1 MKKKIS
7 LCLICCALLTSLL
20 SGCANYDDITASL
33 DNVTITNTLPKVS
46 EDASYR
52 YLEEIDELVY
62 EQQLNAC
69 TMYADSYKETYYQ
82 QFEDGERKSDRIA
95 YMCTEKRN
103 DINTEIEIAYAVNI
117 YRLLQDV
124 TDCSNP
130 DAYVVKTHKDV
141 LDFYD
146 LYDEY
151 VNGDDPQQT
160 LIDILLEYYERS
172 NILAFTFLGENDTRV
187 FQAALAKIEENAST
201 EEEFRFYVNENNNI
215 ITALNEVYGGVPSEY
230 ADKMSELNTA
240 LAEKLL
246 MSLDGI
252 TEEERL
258 KLLEQLYPSSP
269 SPSPSAIPSAL
280 PSSSAA
286 PSATMPPL
294 ATRIP
299 STAAPSATTRPT
311 ATPRPTTAPT
321 IRPIPTAEP
330 EPDPT
335 ATPRP
340 AATDAPEPTPYEPI
354 FGLDDQGSSESDSGD
369 EDMYEFN

>member
-7 LCLICCALLTSLL
+7 LCVICCALLVSLL
-20 SGCANYDDITASL
+20 SGCANYDDIAASL
-33 DNVTITNTLPKVS
+33 DDVTITNTLPRVP
-46 EDASYR
+46 ENASYR
-52 YLEEIDELVY
+52 YLEDIDELVY

-69 TMYADSYKETYYQ
+69 TMYADSYNETYYQ
-82 QFEDGERKSDRIA
+82 QFEDGERKSDRLA
-95 YMCTEKRN
+95 YMCTEKRQS
-103 DINTEIEIAYAVNI
+103 INTEIETAYAVNI

-130 DAYVVKTHKDV
+130 DAYVVKTHNDV

-146 LYDEY
+146 LYNEY
-151 VNGDDPQQT
+151 ISGDDPQQT
-160 LIDILLEYYERS
+160 LVDILIEYYERS

-187 FQAALAKIEENAST
+187 FQAALAKIEENASA
-201 EEEFRFYVNENNNI
+201 EEDFRFYVNENNTI
-215 ITALNEVYGGVPSEY
+215 ITALNEVYGGVPAEY

-246 MSLDGI
+246 MSLESI
-252 TEEERL
+252 TDEERL
-258 KLLEQLYPSSP
+258 RLLEQLHPASP
-269 SPSPSAIPSAL
+269 SPSPSASPSTSPWASED
-280 PSSSAA
+280 PT
-286 PSATMPPL
+286 ATLPPL

-311 ATPRPTTAPT
+311 ATPRPTAAPT

-340 AATDAPEPTPYEPI
+340 SATDAPKPTPYEPI
-354 FGLDDQGSSESDSGD
+354 FGLDDQGSSESDSGG